1 MFVVFDIGGTKTR
14 IALSKNGET
23 FAEPFVLHTEK
34 KFSTQLGNMLD
45 AVDQLGERR
54 KITALAGGIAGPL
67 DPPKTKLLNSS
78 NLPKEWLAVPIKQEL
93 ETAFGVPVYLENDT
107 ALVGLGEAVRGA
119 GKGGGYELIA
129 YITISTGVGGVRI
142 VDGKIDKRRV
152 GFEPGRHIINY
163 TDPKDGTAE
172 AYLSG
177 RALEE
182 RSGTRAY
189 EIKSKEVWETE
200 ARILAVFL
208 NNVTVF
214 WSPDVIIL
222 GGSMITGDPAIPI

>member
-23 FAEPFVLHTEK
+23 FAEPFVFHTEK

-177 RALEE
+177 RALEA
-182 RSGTRAY
+182 RSGMRAY
-189 EIKSKEVWETE
+189 EIKSKEVKN
-200 ARILAVFL
+200 A
-208 NNVTVF
+208 
-214 WSPDVIIL
+214 
-222 GGSMITGDPAIPI
+222 AIV